1 MYYGYIK
8 YKDLFVIESNNIS
21 KTIFKY
27 ILFID
32 SGHSKTNFV
41 LSKFRYNKF
50 SVEYVEFMSE
60 LGGRNFDELLV
71 KYCFEEFKK
80 SNDLDIEM
88 TDIIKYKLSEE
99 IQKSRIKLTVNSET
113 LITIDALYE
122 DYDLV
127 IEITKNKFEEIIKDY
142 LQEFSNT
149 LQKVIQ
155 YSKENNFIIDY
166 VEIAGELMRTPIIQ
180 QILIDNKLTIS
191 KTILIDECTSVGSS
205 LLDYFFRNKENFP
218 IVKLN
223 RFIEFTNDKKDKSQK
238 INFNSLSNKIKE
250 HISKFNELDDIYYK
264 FINFKNDNLKI
275 LYFLKDY
282 FRNNDDIKKQINEI
296 EKNIK
301 GNNGNLNSLENDEKN
316 IKKIAF
322 LLIDELIQNS
332 EIKEKTKSILQNMKN
347 EKKFNFKEFKKIYE
361 QLNLK
366 SF

>member
-1 MYYGYIK
+1 MIK
-8 YKDLFVIESNNIS
+8 KNN
-21 KTIFKY
+21 
-27 ILFID
+27 
-32 SGHSKTNFV
+32 
-41 LSKFRYNKF
+41 NK
-50 SVEYVEFMSE
+50 
-60 LGGRNFDELLV
+60 
-71 KYCFEEFKK
+71 K
-80 SNDLDIEM
+80 
-88 TDIIKYKLSEE
+88 
-99 IQKSRIKLTVNSET
+99 
-113 LITIDALYE
+113 
-122 DYDLV
+122 
-127 IEITKNKFEEIIKDY
+127 
-142 LQEFSNT
+142 
-149 LQKVIQ
+149 
-155 YSKENNFIIDY
+155 IDY
-166 VEIAGELMRTPIIQ
+166 VEIAGELMRTPILQ
-180 QILIDNKLTIS
+180 NLIKKQYNLTIS

-238 INFNSLSNKIKE
+238 INFNSLSNKIME

>member
-1 MYYGYIK
+1 
-8 YKDLFVIESNNIS
+8 
-21 KTIFKY
+21 
-27 ILFID
+27 
-32 SGHSKTNFV
+32 
-41 LSKFRYNKF
+41 
-50 SVEYVEFMSE
+50 
-60 LGGRNFDELLV
+60 
-71 KYCFEEFKK
+71 
-80 SNDLDIEM
+80 
-88 TDIIKYKLSEE
+88 
-99 IQKSRIKLTVNSET
+99 
-113 LITIDALYE
+113 
-122 DYDLV
+122 
-127 IEITKNKFEEIIKDY
+127 
-142 LQEFSNT
+142 
-149 LQKVIQ
+149 
-155 YSKENNFIIDY
+155 
-166 VEIAGELMRTPIIQ
+166 MRTPILQ
-180 QILIDNKLTIS
+180 NLIKKQYNLTIS

-223 RFIEFTNDKKDKSQK
+223 RFIEFTNDKKDKSQN

-250 HISKFNELDDIYYK
+250 HISKFNKLDDIYYK

-282 FRNNDDIKKQINEI
+282 FRNNDDIKKKINEI

-316 IKKIAF
+316 IKNIVF

>member
-1 MYYGYIK
+1 M
-8 YKDLFVIESNNIS
+8 
-21 KTIFKY
+21 
-27 ILFID
+27 
-32 SGHSKTNFV
+32 
-41 LSKFRYNKF
+41 RYRLLEQITKK
-50 SVEYVEFMSE
+50 
-60 LGGRNFDELLV
+60 RN
-71 KYCFEEFKK
+71 
-80 SNDLDIEM
+80 
-88 TDIIKYKLSEE
+88 
-99 IQKSRIKLTVNSET
+99 QLTVNNEI
-113 LITIDALYE
+113 LITVESFYVGNKIEE
-122 DYDLV
+122 DL
-127 IEITKNKFEEIIKDY
+127 EIIISRETFEK
-142 LQEFSNT
+142 LIGN
-149 LQKVIQ
+149 LV
-155 YSKENNFIIDY
+155 KEIINILDNLIKKNNNIKIDY
-166 VEIAGELMRTPIIQ
+166 VEMAGELMRTPILQ
-180 QILIDNKLTIS
+180 NLIKKQYNLTIS
-191 KTILIDECTSVGSS
+191 KTILIDEGTSACLS

-223 RFIEFTNDKKDKSQK
+223 HFIEFSNDKKDKSQN
-238 INFNSLSNKIKE
+238 INFNSLTNKIKE
-250 HISKFNELDDIYYK
+250 HISKFNKLDDIYYK

-316 IKKIAF
+316 IKNIVF

>member
-1 MYYGYIK
+1 M
-8 YKDLFVIESNNIS
+8 
-21 KTIFKY
+21 
-27 ILFID
+27 
-32 SGHSKTNFV
+32 
-41 LSKFRYNKF
+41 
-50 SVEYVEFMSE
+50 
-60 LGGRNFDELLV
+60 
-71 KYCFEEFKK
+71 
-80 SNDLDIEM
+80 
-88 TDIIKYKLSEE
+88 
-99 IQKSRIKLTVNSET
+99 
-113 LITIDALYE
+113 
-122 DYDLV
+122 
-127 IEITKNKFEEIIKDY
+127 
-142 LQEFSNT
+142 
-149 LQKVIQ
+149 
-155 YSKENNFIIDY
+155 
-166 VEIAGELMRTPIIQ
+166 
-180 QILIDNKLTIS
+180 
-191 KTILIDECTSVGSS
+191 SVGSS

-223 RFIEFTNDKKDKSQK
+223 RFIEFTNDKKDKSQN

-250 HISKFNELDDIYYK
+250 HISKFNKLDDIYYK

-301 GNNGNLNSLENDEKN
+301 GNNGNLKSLEIDEKN

-322 LLIDELIQNS
+322 FLIDELIQNS